1 MAEQKSVERAEDQ
14 AFRSARSAG
23 HHSNVTRLKAVLAN
37 MRKRSGASVNLKSFH
52 PGKGNKA
59 RRLLRNLGPHRPAGR
74 SGRPAYFFTQSA

>member
-52 PGKGNKA
+52 PGKGNKG
-59 RRLLRNLGPHRPAGR
+59 RRLLLEKIAFCVHTPAGCGCAKKR
-74 SGRPAYFFTQSA
+74 